1 MLEQGGRRISKKR
14 FNVNHYG
21 EGIVMKLALGSK
33 IKQLRLQKGITQDTL
48 AKALNVSYQT
58 VSKWENETSM
68 PDIQLLPELAVYFG
82 CSIDELFDLSEQAQ
96 FDRIENLMQMQQNL
110 SPEEFQQEQAFLK
123 AKLNQADRKS
133 DALRLLSSLFNHEA
147 DTLRNLAEFYAKEAL
162 ELEPERKENHSNL
175 QRAQE
180 GTVPDWDLGN
190 HSQRIA
196 YYQQFVQKNPTYLG
210 GYLWLLD
217 ELIADNRLEEA
228 AKVCDA
234 LEQMDD
240 SCRTA
245 FYRGKIAWKSGDHQ
259 KAEAIWLRMLE
270 NHGNDWLTFAS
281 MADAMASVCRYEEA
295 IGYYKKAQQLQPSPK
310 YADAQT
316 AVTHIYE
323 IQGKFE
329 EAINTLNEQLELLK
343 REWNLTEGC
352 EVERIH
358 REIHRLRQRALNQI
372 VG

>member
-1 MLEQGGRRISKKR
+1 
-14 FNVNHYG
+14 
-21 EGIVMKLALGSK
+21 MKLALGSK

-48 AKALNVSYQT
+48 AKALNVTYQT

-82 CSIDELFDLSEQAQ
+82 CSIDELFDLSEQAR
-96 FDRIENLMQMQQNL
+96 FDRIENMLQMQQGL
-110 SPEEFQQEQAFLK
+110 SPEEFQQAEVFLK
-123 AKLNQADRKS
+123 KKLNQADRKS
-133 DALRLLSSLFNHEA
+133 DALRLLSSLFNQKA

-162 ELEPERKENHSNL
+162 ELEPERKENHTNL

-196 YYQQFVQKNPTYLG
+196 YYQQFVQKHPTYIG

-217 ELIADNRLEEA
+217 ELIEDNRLEEA
-228 AKVCDA
+228 VKVCDT
-234 LEQMDD
+234 LEKLEEG
-240 SCRTA
+240 CRAA
-245 FYRGKIAWKSGDHQ
+245 FYRGKIFWKSGDHQ
-259 KAEAIWLRMLE
+259 KAETIWFQMLE
-270 NHGNDWLTFAS
+270 DHGNDWLAFAS

-295 IGYYKKAQQLQPSPK
+295 IGYYKKAQQLQPGPK
-310 YADAQT
+310 YTDAQT
-316 AVTHIYE
+316 AVAHIYE

-329 EAINTLNEQLELLK
+329 EAIHTLNEQLEILK
-343 REWNLTEGC
+343 TEWNLTEGR

-358 REIHRLRQRALNQI
+358 REIHRLRQRALN
-372 VG
+372 GGMG

>member
-1 MLEQGGRRISKKR
+1 
-14 FNVNHYG
+14 
-21 EGIVMKLALGSK
+21 MKLALGSK
-33 IKQLRLQKGITQDTL
+33 IKQLRLQKGVTQDTL

-58 VSKWENETSM
+58 ISKWENETSM

-110 SPEEFQQEQAFLK
+110 SPEEFQQAQAFLK

-133 DALRLLSSLFNHEA
+133 DALRLLSGLFNHEA

-162 ELEPERKENHSNL
+162 ELEPERKENHTNL

-180 GTVPDWDLGN
+180 GTIPDWDLGN

-196 YYQQFVQKNPTYLG
+196 YYQQFVQKHPTYLG

-228 AKVCDA
+228 EKVCA
-234 LEQMDD
+234 TLEQMDT
-240 SCRTA
+240 SCRAA
-245 FYRGKIAWKSGDHQ
+245 FYRGKIAWSSGDHE
-259 KAEAIWLRMLE
+259 KAETIWSQMLKD
-270 NHGNDWLTFAS
+270 HGNDWLAFAS
-281 MADAMASVCRYEEA
+281 MADVMASICRYEEA
-295 IGYYKKAQQLQPSPK
+295 IGYYKKAQQLQTSPK
-310 YADAQT
+310 YTDAQT
-316 AVTHIYE
+316 AVAHIYE

-329 EAINTLNEQLELLK
+329 EAINTLNEQLEILK
-343 REWNLTEGC
+343 TEWNLTEGR
-352 EVERIH
+352 EVERIY
-358 REIHRLRQRALNQI
+358 REIHRLRQRSLNQT